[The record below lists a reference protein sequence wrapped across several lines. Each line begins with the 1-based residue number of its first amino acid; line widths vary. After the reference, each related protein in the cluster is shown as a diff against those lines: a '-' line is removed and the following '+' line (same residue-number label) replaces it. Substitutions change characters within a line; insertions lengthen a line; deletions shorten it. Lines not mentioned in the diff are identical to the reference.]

1 MSVWSPRRLV
11 LMHLP
16 EKCHVLQHSSRSK
29 DGKQPPIISTTQR
42 NSFSSSYQFVPE
54 FQRFVLYVLY
64 WCKIVLE
71 KSWDLGYPFCCSC
84 RLFFMLV
91 NLNHKNEFQKL
102 IPKEFLQKSFRA
114 VLLSFFL
121 LLFILHIQVETKS
134 ELITSRQNCNIYLP
148 EFF

>member
-42 NSFSSSYQFVPE
+42 NSFSSTQFVPE

-71 KSWDLGYPFCCSC
+71 KSWDLGHPFCCSC

-102 IPKEFLQKSFRA
+102 IPKEFLLNFLRFLPQSNYSFQ
-114 VLLSFFL
+114 LLSHFFL
-121 LLFILHIQVETKS
+121 SVFCCLFWLKQKQQKAI
-134 ELITSRQNCNIYLP
+134 
-148 EFF
+148 

>member
-29 DGKQPPIISTTQR
+29 DGKPPIISTTQR
-42 NSFSSSYQFVPE
+42 NSFSQQQFVPE
-54 FQRFVLYVLY
+54 FQWFVLYVY

-71 KSWDLGYPFCCSC
+71 KSWDLGHPFCCSC

-91 NLNHKNEFQKL
+91 NLNHKNEFLKL
-102 IPKEFLQKSFRA
+102 IPKEFLQNFLRF
-114 VLLSFFL
+114 LPGQFFSSTGSTL
-121 LLFILHIQVETKS
+121 GPNFTTQRRKVELGS
-134 ELITSRQNCNIYLP
+134 SRSANL
-148 EFF
+148 